1 MKERYMKVGDLVT
14 HPGVRDTKQVGLVIE
29 VGKYRGNGDVKVLWA
44 KRNRPTVQ
52 QSLYL
57 KVLTTA

>member
-1 MKERYMKVGDLVT
+1 MQVGDLVT
-14 HPGVRDTKQVGLVIE
+14 HSMRNTKQIGLVTE
-29 VGKYRGNGDVKVLWA
+29 VGKYAGNGDVKVLWA
-44 KRNRPTVQ
+44 KQKEAYVQ